1 MRKVHV
7 LLLALILTA
16 PVVAE
21 AQSSVYS
28 PLGIGF
34 LGRPIGT
41 RSRATGGGLSSF
53 DGRSAL
59 NPAATGG
66 FRSLSITGSIG
77 TQLRSYSALGATAD
91 GLRETRAPFGQF
103 GAWIRGTPLSVSLTY
118 YPYADRTYN
127 LIAIDTVDI
136 RGDSVQTA
144 DRIFSDGTVA
154 DIAGALAYTISSRL
168 SLGGAIHLI
177 TGSARAGARR
187 DFAHSGYLSAA
198 EQVNLG
204 FNGLGFSVGFMAAL
218 MRQITISAAFRNDNR
233 LETIADSVAFSSIQL
248 PMTFSGGLL
257 LRPLPGLVWGTTV
270 IRQTWSDAAQD
281 LEQIGGANAYDTWEM
296 ASGFELGGVPGSTR
310 IPLRLGFRYAQLPFS
325 SSDQPHEI
333 DISAGSAI
341 DFAGDRAV
349 FEFSVERIFRKGGG
363 ADENAWYLTFS
374 VTLRP

>member
-1 MRKVHV
+1 MRKVYV
-7 LLLALILTA
+7 PLLALILTA

-53 DGRSAL
+53 DARSAV
-59 NPAATGG
+59 NPAAAGG
-66 FRSLSITGSIG
+66 FRRLSITGSIG
-77 TQLRSYSALGATAD
+77 TELRSYSALGASAD

-103 GAWIRGTPLSVSLTY
+103 GAWIRGTPLSFSITY

-127 LIAIDTVDI
+127 LVAIDTVDI
-136 RGDSVQTA
+136 RGDAIEVF
-144 DRIFSDGTVA
+144 DRIFSDGAVA
-154 DIAGALAYTISSRL
+154 DIAGALAYTVSSRI
-168 SLGGAIHLI
+168 SLGGALHLI

-187 DFAHSGYLSAA
+187 TFTQPGYATA
-198 EQVNLG
+198 TETADLG
-204 FNGLGFSVGFMAAL
+204 FNGVGFSVGFMAAL
-218 MRQITISAAFRNDNR
+218 IRQLTISAAFRNDTR
-233 LETIADSVAFSSIQL
+233 LETIADSVAFSRIQL

-257 LRPLPGLVWGTTV
+257 LRPLPGVVWGTTV

-349 FEFSVERIFRKGGG
+349 LEFSVERIFRKGGG

>member
-1 MRKVHV
+1 LRKVYV
-7 LLLALILTA
+7 VLLALILTA

-53 DGRSAL
+53 DSRTAL
-59 NPAATGG
+59 NPATTGG
-66 FRSLSITGSIG
+66 FRRLSITGSFG
-77 TQLRSYSALGATAD
+77 TELRSYSAGGASAD

-103 GAWIRGTPLSVSLTY
+103 GGWLRGTPVSFSLTY

-127 LIAIDTVDI
+127 LVAIDTVDV
-136 RGDSVQTA
+136 RGDAIEVS
-144 DRIFSDGTVA
+144 DRMYSDGSVA
-154 DIAGALAYTISSRL
+154 DIAGTLAYTLSSRF
-168 SLGGAIHLI
+168 SFGGAFHLI

-187 DFAHSGYLSAA
+187 SFAHPGYAPATEEAS
-198 EQVNLG
+198 LG
-204 FNGLGFSVGFMAAL
+204 FNGVGFSVGVMAAL
-218 MRQITISAAFRNDNR
+218 LRQITISVAFRNDTR
-233 LETIADSVAFSSIQL
+233 LETIADSVSFSRIQL

-257 LRPLPGLVWGTTV
+257 VRPVRALNWGTTV

-281 LEQIGGANAYDTWEM
+281 LDQIGGANAYDTWEVS
-296 ASGFELGGVPGSTR
+296 SGVELGGVPNSTP

-333 DISAGSAI
+333 DISAGSAM

-349 FEFSVERIFRKGGG
+349 VEFSVERIFRKGGG